1 MMHLRGMD
9 IYFEIANKD
18 LIVDLLLKEGYDDFY
33 FFPCKRYSAGAFLI
47 SAEEQVSARRDFGL
61 FRLFLHETEVIVLA
75 AAIKRELKDKT
86 IKIVMNEL
94 REL

>member
-1 MMHLRGMD
+1 MNITSMD

-18 LIVDLLLKEGYDDFY
+18 TLVDLLLEEGYDDFY

-61 FRLFLHETEVIVLA
+61 FRLFLHDTEALVLS

-86 IKIVMNEL
+86 IKIFMTGVKEL
-94 REL
+94 

>member
-1 MMHLRGMD
+1 MSLSGMD

-18 LIVDLLLKEGYDDFY
+18 TLVDLLLEEGYDDFY

-61 FRLFLHETEVIVLA
+61 FRLFMHETEAIVLS

-86 IKIVMNEL
+86 IKIFLSGVKEL
-94 REL
+94 

>member
-1 MMHLRGMD
+1 MLLRGMD

-18 LIVDLLLKEGYDDFY
+18 ILVDLLLEEGYDDFY

-61 FRLFLHETEVIVLA
+61 FRLFLHETEAVVLA
-75 AAIKRELKDKT
+75 AAIKKELKDKT
-86 IKIVMNEL
+86 IRILINEQK
-94 REL
+94 EL